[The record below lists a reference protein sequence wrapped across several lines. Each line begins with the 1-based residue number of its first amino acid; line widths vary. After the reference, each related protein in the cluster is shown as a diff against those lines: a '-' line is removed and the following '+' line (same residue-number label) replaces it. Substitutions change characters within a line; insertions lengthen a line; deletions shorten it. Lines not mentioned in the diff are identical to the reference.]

1 MERPKSESPLSP
13 YMIAA
18 LTAGAILVAVL
29 VVDRLEQQRYDKVR
43 EARIIR
49 SLSNARA
56 RLEAALNERLS
67 LTRGL
72 RAYVSTHPNISV
84 PEFNHLASVLLSQQ
98 GTAGIRSVQL
108 AKDTVVSHV
117 YPVKGNKEAI
127 GLDLLNVPEQSA
139 AVRRALDSRA
149 TVLAGPVKLV
159 QGGTAFIGRTPI
171 YLTSPGEPPQQRRLL
186 GPRHDSDRRSS
197 IFSDAGIVEKCS
209 KIFSTRCGEET
220 ERARKVKSF
229 SVNRLSLIHI
239 PRFSTLR
246 FPAAH
251 GSWRPFLCPV
261 FCRLRRTCGC
271 CEPAADCS
279 PSPPGALAFFA
290 TLYNRRRTQE
300 RLRETSRQAE
310 AKFEALAENAQDP
323 IVSADSLATS
333 SISTKR
339 LNVSLDMRRVKC
351 WANR

>member
-1 MERPKSESPLSP
+1 MERPKSESLLSP

-43 EARIIR
+43 EARIVR

-56 RLEAALNERLS
+56 RLEAALNERLF

-139 AVRRALDSRA
+139 AVQRALDSRA
-149 TVLAGPVKLV
+149 TVVAGPVKLV

-171 YLTSPGEPPQQRRLL
+171 YLTPPGGPPNSGAYWGLATILIDDQV
-186 GPRHDSDRRSS
+186 
-197 IFSDAGIVEKCS
+197 IFSGAGISAKCRGPS
-209 KIFSTRCGEET
+209 VRVAGKRRNR
-220 ERARKVKSF
+220 RAR
-229 SVNRLSLIHI
+229 
-239 PRFSTLR
+239 
-246 FPAAH
+246 
-251 GSWRPFLCPV
+251 
-261 FCRLRRTCGC
+261 
-271 CEPAADCS
+271 
-279 PSPPGALAFFA
+279 
-290 TLYNRRRTQE
+290 
-300 RLRETSRQAE
+300 
-310 AKFEALAENAQDP
+310 
-323 IVSADSLATS
+323 
-333 SISTKR
+333 
-339 LNVSLDMRRVKC
+339 
-351 WANR
+351 